1 MREAFSWEA
10 FNKMPLVGILRNM
23 PSESLEEIAKC
34 MIKAGISTME
44 ITFNS
49 PGALV
54 SIRKMVD
61 TYGDKLNIGA
71 GTVCNLNEMHQALD
85 AGAQFIVMPISDDD
99 VVNYCVIHKIPVF
112 PGAYT
117 PTEIYRAW
125 QMGATMV
132 KVFPAG
138 ALGPSYIKDVLA
150 PLNEIKL
157 MPTGGVTLENLG
169 DYFKAGASG
178 VGLGTGLTPK
188 NLVMEKD
195 WKGLEKLM
203 SNFVRMYNKVTL

>member
-23 PSESLEEIAKC
+23 PTESLEEIAKC

-49 PGALV
+49 PGALA

-61 TYGDKLNIGA
+61 TYGDRLNIGA

-138 ALGPSYIKDVLA
+138 TLGPTYIKDVLA

-188 NLVMEKD
+188 NLVLEKD

>member
-23 PSESLEEIAKC
+23 PPESLDEIAKC

-44 ITFNS
+44 ITINT
-49 PGALV
+49 PGALQ
-54 SIRKMVD
+54 SIRNIVD
-61 TYGDKLNIGA
+61 KYGDKLNVGA
-71 GTVCNLNEMHQALD
+71 GTVCNLTEMHQALD
-85 AGAQFIVMPISDDD
+85 AGAQFIVMPVSDYD

-125 QMGATMV
+125 QMGASMV

-138 ALGPSYIKDVLA
+138 DLGPSYIKDVLA

-157 MPTGGVTLENLG
+157 MPTGGITLENLG

-188 NLVMEKD
+188 NLVSEKD